1 MPRIYRIEPEE
12 PGLDSDPADQ
22 VVGEME
28 RLVNSGEN
36 ILFAQALPRQTPRR
50 DLWVIITDGESEK
63 EEQR

>member
-22 VVGEME
+22 VFESIE
-28 RLVNSGEN
+28 RLVASGEN

-50 DLWVIITDGESEK
+50 DVWLIITDGSD

>member
-22 VVGEME
+22 VFAEME
-28 RLVNSGEN
+28 RLIESGEN
-36 ILFAQALPRQTPRR
+36 ILFAQSFPRQTPRR
-50 DLWVIITDGESEK
+50 DLWLIITDGESEK